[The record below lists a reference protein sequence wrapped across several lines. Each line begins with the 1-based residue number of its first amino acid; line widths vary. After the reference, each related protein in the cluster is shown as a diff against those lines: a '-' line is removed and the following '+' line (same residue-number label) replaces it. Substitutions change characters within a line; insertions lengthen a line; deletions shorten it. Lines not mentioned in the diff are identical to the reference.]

1 MDAFPMLRK
10 DNLFGA
16 LVYYGMEIG
25 GKAVGDRKLTACRR
39 CSQRFPNERVPR
51 YDSSALW

>member
-16 LVYYGMEIG
+16 LVYYG
-25 GKAVGDRKLTACRR
+25 T
-39 CSQRFPNERVPR
+39 PNSTEKMG
-51 YDSSALW
+51 YADSL